1 MLRFLT
7 LRKIDRHKMLYKEGD
22 RADRIYF
29 VINGEFK
36 VTKKIVVLNRDGDH
50 DGSAQLE

>member
-1 MLRFLT
+1 
-7 LRKIDRHKMLYKEGD
+7 MLYKEGD

-36 VTKKIVVLNRDGDH
+36 VTKKIIVLSKESDK
-50 DGSAQLE
+50 DGSA